1 MKTTSY
7 LTEENAD
14 EKQLNREIRS
24 NLKATLKKREIQI
37 SNSMDE
43 EFESSKMAMIEI
55 LSVYLEK
62 DDYFTNKIASDFKDK
77 MDEYAEERSNCL
89 RKLLFGFEKYQLT
102 ASTLLE
108 SLEKTQ
114 SNNLSVRGDLEKDLE
129 RMRSIHQREMNQL
142 RENIE
147 KLTEPFHKTG
157 NSKKIIRQ

>member
-7 LTEENAD
+7 LTEEMNAD
-14 EKQLNREIRS
+14 EKELNREIMS
-24 NLKATLKKREIQI
+24 KLTATLKKREIQI
-37 SNSMDE
+37 SKSMDE
-43 EFESSKMAMIEI
+43 KFESSKMAMIEI

-62 DDYFTNKIASDFKDK
+62 DDNFTNKIASDYKDK

-114 SNNLSVRGDLEKDLE
+114 SNNLRVRGDLEKDLE

-147 KLTEPFHKTG
+147 KLTESFHKTA
-157 NSKKIIRQ
+157 NSK